1 MKTRLY
7 IKFVSVVAVVLLS
20 FVSCSVDKFP
30 SVPVDFVYVNATD
43 SESLVAILIYDSVEA
58 FNDYEADAVYMIDPG
73 SSLILT
79 VTDDVEVN
87 GSEIPFFSSV
97 YIRILE
103 DGNVVAEYEHGDINS
118 PYDIN
123 AYALSSDGTLT
134 YTYVFK

>member
-1 MKTRLY
+1 MKTRFFTKLA
-7 IKFVSVVAVVLLS
+7 VVAAAVLLS

-30 SVPVDFVYVNATD
+30 PVPVDFVYVNATD

-97 YIRILE
+97 YI
-103 DGNVVAEYEHGDINS
+103 
-118 PYDIN
+118 
-123 AYALSSDGTLT
+123 SSMS
-134 YTYVFK
+134 

>member
-1 MKTRLY
+1 MKTKLLTRLLTAC
-7 IKFVSVVAVVLLS
+7 VVVMAFFS
-20 FVSCSVDKFP
+20 SCVGDKFP
-30 SVPVDFVYVNATD
+30 PVPVDFVYVNATD